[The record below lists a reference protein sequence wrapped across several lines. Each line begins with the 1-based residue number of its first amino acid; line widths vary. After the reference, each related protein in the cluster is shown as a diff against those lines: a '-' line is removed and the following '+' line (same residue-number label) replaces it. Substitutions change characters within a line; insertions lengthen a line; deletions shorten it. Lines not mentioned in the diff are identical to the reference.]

1 MSRRRLL
8 RPLAAVASLAVALAA
23 CGDDGSGY
31 GPRNERVAGEPG
43 VDQGLFPGSPWTFDE
58 DYAPRSNVAQTV
70 AAPLPDGEWGGDG
83 WVFVA
88 NEVANGVTVLDL
100 RTLTPIDFVYSPD
113 SPVPHHPYLSPDQ
126 RWVSTN
132 TRFGNNVIVIDTHD
146 DFARTILTFPEAEGG
161 EDVAGPLHGTY
172 THDSRYF
179 IVALQRSD
187 RVGVVDMQ
195 AEGGPEILEVIDIGD
210 RPRDVY
216 VTPDDGKAFISHQG
230 ENYVTV
236 LDIGSW
242 EVRQIQRS
250 DADYSSAGGG
260 GGGMSE
266 DGTLFA
272 VANTPE
278 QQVVVIDTETEQ
290 VVHRV
295 DGVPA
300 PVNVEF
306 LGNTH
311 MIGIGNRADGS
322 ATFIDADSGELLATV
337 ETGGGANIPYM
348 GPDGNIWVTH
358 NGAGHLSVIDP
369 ETFEVIDEV
378 AVGVNPH
385 WLHFLPSGSRA
396 LATNWG
402 EDKISVI
409 DTVRRRQLT
418 TVQTGLNPNG
428 IVVKTD
434 VTPEQAA
441 AALGSER
448 SLQARQDVPAASEM
462 LLPEPRD
469 DQEQLFLNTCVQCH
483 DMGRIVRNNSSTY
496 EDWNAI
502 VLRMRGNGAVM
513 TDEEIEEITDYLT
526 EGRHQE
532 IEIATRYAENYR
544 AAGED
549 ADPPRL
555 P

>member
-8 RPLAAVASLAVALAA
+8 RPFVVAVSLTVALAA
-23 CGDDGSGY
+23 CSADGTGY

-43 VDQGLFPGSPWTFDE
+43 VDQGLFPGSPWTFAD

-88 NEVANGVTVLDL
+88 NEVANGVTILDL

-126 RWVSTN
+126 RWVNAN
-132 TRFGNNVIVIDTHD
+132 TRFGSNVIVIDTHNE
-146 DFARTILTFPEAEGG
+146 FARTILTFPEAEGG

-216 VTPDDGKAFISHQG
+216 VTPDDAKAFISHQG

-236 LDIGSW
+236 VDIGTW
-242 EVRQIQRS
+242 EVRRIQRS
-250 DADYSSAGGG
+250 EADYSSAGGG
-260 GGGMSE
+260 GGGMAH
-266 DGTLFA
+266 DGTLYA

-278 QQVVVIDTETEQ
+278 QQVVIIDTETEE

-295 DGVPA
+295 DDIPA

-322 ATFIDADSGELLATV
+322 ATFIDADTGELLATV

-409 DTVRRRQLT
+409 DTVRRRQLA

-441 AALGSER
+441 AALDSER
-448 SLQARQDVPAASEM
+448 SLQARKDVAAASEM
-462 LLPEPRD
+462 LLPDPRD
-469 DQEQLFLNTCVQCH
+469 EQEALFLNTCVQCH
-483 DMGRIVRNNSSTY
+483 DMGRIVRNNSSSY

-513 TDEEIEEITDYLT
+513 NDEEIEEITDYLT
-526 EGRHQE
+526 EDRHQE
-532 IEIATRYAENYR
+532 IEILTRYAETYD
-544 AAGED
+544 AAD
-549 ADPPRL
+549 
-555 P
+555 

>member
-1 MSRRRLL
+1 MSRTRL
-8 RPLAAVASLAVALAA
+8 RALAAVASVAVVLAA
-23 CGDDGSGY
+23 CGPDGSGY

-43 VDQGLFPGSPWTFDE
+43 VDQGLFPGAPWTFAE
-58 DYAPRSNVAQTV
+58 AYEPRSNVAQTV
-70 AAPLPDGEWGGDG
+70 AAPVPEEGWSGEG

-100 RTLTPIDFVYSPD
+100 RTLTPVDFVYSPD

-132 TRFGNNVIVIDTHD
+132 TRFGNDVIVIDTHD
-146 DFARTILTFPEAEGG
+146 DFARTVLTFPEAEGG
-161 EDVAGPLHGTY
+161 SDVAGPLHGTY

-187 RVGVVDMQ
+187 RVGVIDMQ
-195 AEGGPEILEVIDIGD
+195 AEGGPEIVEVIDIGD

-216 VTPDDGKAFISHQG
+216 VMPDDSKAFISHQG

-236 LDIGSW
+236 LDIPTW
-242 EVRQIQRS
+242 QVRQVQRS

-260 GGGMSE
+260 GGGLAH

-278 QQVVVIDTETEQ
+278 QQVVIIDTETEE

-311 MIGIGNRADGS
+311 LIGVGNRADGS
-322 ATFIDADSGELLATV
+322 VTFIDGDSGKLLATV
-337 ETGGGANIPYM
+337 ETGGGANIPSM

-358 NGAGHLSVIDP
+358 NGAGHLSVLDA
-369 ETFEVIDEV
+369 ETFEVIDEIS
-378 AVGVNPH
+378 VGVNPH

-402 EDKISVI
+402 EDTISVI
-409 DTVRRRQLT
+409 DTIRRRQLT

-434 VTPEQAA
+434 VTPQQAA
-441 AALGSER
+441 AALGAER
-448 SLQARQDVPAASEM
+448 SLQARADVPAASEM
-462 LLPEPRD
+462 LLPDPRD
-469 DQEQLFLNTCVQCH
+469 EQEALFLNTCVQCH
-483 DMGRIVRNNSSTY
+483 DMGRIVRNNSSSY
-496 EDWNAI
+496 DEWHAI

-513 TDEEIEEITDYLT
+513 TDEEIEEITAYLADD
-526 EGRHQE
+526 RHQE
-532 IEIATRYAENYR
+532 IEIGTRYDGAYDPGGDAE
-544 AAGED
+544 
-549 ADPPRL
+549 PPRL